1 MRWRA
6 RALPALCEHTG
17 GVGDLVTI
25 AIPFHRGR
33 DYLRAA
39 IESVL
44 AQQSPDW
51 RLLLVDDSGSGDA
64 GEQEVAAFDDSR
76 LTYHRNPGNL
86 GMVASWNRCLDLAE
100 SDLVTLLHADDRLE
114 PGYVALMQQL
124 ARRHRDAAAFFCG
137 AHIIDAAGGARFS
150 FTDAIKRLFV
160 PRGDDEIVLEGRAAV
175 RALMRGNFI
184 MCPTLC
190 YRKSALAGEHFS
202 REWKQVQDLEFTTR
216 ILMDGRKLVGVS
228 EQAYA
233 YRRHAQAATSLQS
246 DNLLRFD
253 EEFRLFERVAER
265 ADALGWEDVARVSR
279 RKAIVRLHLGY
290 RALADAL
297 RLRPGRAVE
306 KLRFLLQR

>member
-1 MRWRA
+1 M
-6 RALPALCEHTG
+6 
-17 GVGDLVTI
+17 GDLVTI

-33 DYLRAA
+33 DYLRVA

-51 RLLLVDDSGSGDA
+51 RLLLVDDSGG
-64 GEQEVAAFDDSR
+64 GEDCEQVAAEFDDRR
-76 LTYHRNPGNL
+76 LVVHHNPANL
-86 GMVASWNRCLDLAE
+86 GMVASWNRCFDLAE

-114 PGYVALMQQL
+114 PGYVGLMQQL
-124 ARRHRDAAAFFCG
+124 ARLHREAAAFFCG

-150 FTDAIKRLFV
+150 FADSIKRVFV
-160 PRGDDEIVLEGRAAV
+160 PGGDEEVVLAGRAAV

-190 YRKSALAGEHFS
+190 YRKSALAGERFS
-202 REWKQVQDLEFTTR
+202 PDWKQVQDLEFTTR
-216 ILMDGRKLVGVS
+216 LLMDGRKLVGVR
-228 EQAYA
+228 EEAYA

-253 EEFRLFERVAER
+253 EEFRLFECVAER

-279 RKAIVRLHLGY
+279 RKAIVRLQLAY
-290 RALADAL
+290 RAVADAL
-297 RLRPGRAVE
+297 GGRPGRALV